1 MIGSIAYRYGVNAVW
16 LYGAE
21 LGARFLVLMLGR
33 ELRPLFV
40 ASGLGTGLPVIVAVV
55 LATVLVVSEIKID
68 SNWGIDLVGSSSGE
82 QGEDAVAKRNDVGT
96 RCAELARA
104 HGLTQREGE
113 VLLLLAQRKTT
124 AEIEGRCSSPTA
136 PRRPT

>member
-1 MIGSIAYRYGVNAVW
+1 
-16 LYGAE
+16 
-21 LGARFLVLMLGR
+21 MLGR

-55 LATVLVVSEIKID
+55 LATVLVVSEIRID

-96 RCAELARA
+96 RCAELAR
-104 HGLTQREGE
+104 
-113 VLLLLAQRKTT
+113 
-124 AEIEGRCSSPTA
+124 
-136 PRRPT
+136 PRMG